1 MMTIF
6 YTVSRES
13 DKPIYYAETCKS
25 FSYFLFSSDLVIS
38 MNLLILKIYSIKYQA
53 SQALYVAYYE
63 LKEAYLKS
71 KTHVAYFTFFRF
83 ISISMLQ
90 DCYFQPYQFG
100 SDI

>member
-38 MNLLILKIYSIKYQA
+38 MNLLIVKIYSIKYQA
-53 SQALYVAYYE
+53 SQARYVAYYE
-63 LKEAYLKS
+63 LKEAYLK
-71 KTHVAYFTFFRF
+71 F